1 MKLFDGTYDSVG
13 NSETN
18 LVLKTKGKIKIQYG
32 NKFIDLIKDGKINAS
47 STEWVHKLLPYGSI
61 IMFNGTSS
69 IPEGWQLC
77 DGTNNTPDLTE
88 YFISDSTS
96 EVYLAVLIMKT
107 I

>member
-47 STEWVHKLLPYGSI
+47 SNI
-61 IMFNGTSS
+61 IH
-69 IPEGWQLC
+69 
-77 DGTNNTPDLTE
+77 
-88 YFISDSTS
+88 
-96 EVYLAVLIMKT
+96 
-107 I
+107 